1 MSGESEVLRV
11 LWNKREVYTFVFV
24 YHHGIHQV
32 ELIERD
38 GPASD
43 GTYKTALQ
51 QTDII
56 IVDID
61 IGKYIVKDSTQH
73 ITGREEFLYAI

>member
-1 MSGESEVLRV
+1 MAR
-11 LWNKREVYTFVFV
+11 F
-24 YHHGIHQV
+24 
-32 ELIERD
+32 
-38 GPASD
+38 D

-73 ITGREEFLYAI
+73 ITGREEFLYAFEFIPSMMVFLLSGSFL